1 MSKIRK
7 MQKKDLIDQL
17 KHIHLNFEFGL
28 ACISL
33 INDPIAIKALPALHV
48 NFGSIKHTHDRVLSI
63 LKSENKFDAINLFFK
78 MVLMCSTLKD
88 SYNAVHYYCNL
99 TPKKQ
104 YSKLSKQAYF
114 QYVRMI
120 RNAMSHGYKFNFTG
134 IAPERRAKL
143 FPIEWNG
150 KTIYESDEG
159 QEITQDKLTTYEI
172 FKLLHELNQFV
183 KNELN

>member
-1 MSKIRK
+1 
-7 MQKKDLIDQL
+7 MQKRELINQL

-33 INDPIAIKALPALHV
+33 INDPIAIKALPSLYV
-48 NFGSIKHTHDRVLSI
+48 NFGSEKHTHDRVISI
-63 LKSENKFDAINLFFK
+63 LNSTNKSDVINSFFK

-99 TPKKQ
+99 EPRKQ
-104 YSKLSKQAYF
+104 YSKLSRQPYF

-120 RNAMSHGYKFNFTG
+120 RNAMSHGYKFNFKRIT
-134 IAPERRAKL
+134 PERKSTL

-150 KTIYESDEG
+150 KTILESDEG
-159 QEITQDKLTTYEI
+159 KKITQNKLTTDEI

-183 KNELN
+183 KNRLN

>member
-1 MSKIRK
+1 M
-7 MQKKDLIDQL
+7 MQKKELINQL

-33 INDPIAIKALPALHV
+33 INDPIAIKALPDLHV
-48 NFGSIKHTHDRVLSI
+48 NFGSEKHTHDRILSI

-99 TPKKQ
+99 PPNKQ
-104 YSKLSKQAYF
+104 YSKLSRQPYF

-120 RNAMSHGYKFNFTG
+120 RNAMSHGYKFDFSKIEAGRKST
-134 IAPERRAKL
+134 L

-150 KTIYESDEG
+150 KTIYKSDQG
-159 QEITQDKLTTYEI
+159 KEITQDKLTTDEI

-183 KNELN
+183 KNKLN